1 MATAPTDL
9 GKPADRD
16 PPATPSARRMAAER
30 GIALQA
36 LTGTGPGGKITKQ
49 DVEDAG
55 QSGVSPRSAV
65 AEGSSAKTGDEGGDL
80 ISASPLARRM
90 AEQRGIDLA
99 TVIGSGPK
107 GKIVK
112 ADIEHYDPAMVQQQP
127 QKAPPT
133 ETGAQTDHAA
143 ISHGLQPPHDIQT
156 LSNVRKTIARRLTDA
171 KWTIPHI
178 NLTLDIRLDPL
189 LELRTSLNGSVERQD
204 LKLSVNDLLI
214 KALALALKQVP
225 SCNVSFQEERIIAYA
240 RQDIS
245 VAVAAPSGL
254 ITPIIRDAGAK
265 SLSAISREMKVLA
278 TKARDGK
285 LQPHEFQG
293 GTASLSN
300 LGMFGI
306 RRFDAVINPP
316 QAMIL
321 AVGAGEKIAHVVGEA
336 IELATVMSV
345 TGSFDHRAIDGADG
359 AKLLS
364 VLRRLIEQPIALLA

>member
-9 GKPADRD
+9 GKPADQD

-55 QSGVSPRSAV
+55 QSGVSPPSAV
-65 AEGSSAKTGDEGGDL
+65 AEGSPVKTGDKGGD
-80 ISASPLARRM
+80 IMSASPLARRM

-99 TVIGSGPK
+99 SVIGSGPK
-107 GKIVK
+107 GKIIK
-112 ADIEHYDPAMVQQQP
+112 ADIENYDPARVQLQP
-127 QKAPPT
+127 QKAPPAD
-133 ETGAQTDHAA
+133 TGAQTDHAN
-143 ISHGLQPPHDIQT
+143 SGHGLQPPHETQT

-171 KWTIPHI
+171 KRTIPHI
-178 NLTLDIRLDPL
+178 YLTLDIRLDPL
-189 LELRTSLNGSVERQD
+189 LELRTSLNSSLESQD

-225 SCNVSFQEERIIAYA
+225 SCNVSYQEERIIAYA

-265 SLSAISREMKVLA
+265 SLSAISREMKMLA
-278 TKARDGK
+278 AKARDGK

-306 RRFDAVINPP
+306 KQFDAVINPP

-321 AVGAGEKIAHVVGEA
+321 AVGAGEKRAHVVGEA
-336 IELATVMSV
+336 IELATVMSA

-359 AKLLS
+359 AKFLS
-364 VLRRLIEQPIALLA
+364 VLRGLIEQPLALLA